1 MSLPLIRPTNREGL
15 LVWVLHRFAEE
26 FNEHAILKGGLLL
39 RLLDSPRY
47 TNDVDIVFAPYRSK
61 RQITPRVRAI
71 LEEIEDA
78 AVDVSHHS
86 TMLRA
91 TIRVDGVAV
100 QVECSVASE
109 CRSIAMTT
117 ASMAEANGYLPR
129 VVRAMDLS
137 VALAH
142 KLAAWNE
149 RRVVRDLYDA
159 YFFVARVG
167 VRPDMR
173 VLEERLRTFRSNRP
187 ELKRVRSMTVV
198 VFKSSLEE
206 ALANLTD
213 RAIDEELSGLIPAS
227 VRAGLCL
234 QIRAALNGLL
244 QSFPSRASTR

>member
-1 MSLPLIRPTNREGL
+1 M
-15 LVWVLHRFAEE
+15 VWVLHRFAEE

-39 RLLDSPRY
+39 RLLDSPRH
-47 TNDVDIVFAPYRSK
+47 TNDVDFVFAPYRSN
-61 RQITPRVRAI
+61 RGIAPRVRAL

-78 AVDVSHHS
+78 EVDVSLHS

-91 TIRVDGVAV
+91 TIRVDGVGV
-100 QVECSVASE
+100 QVECSVSSE
-109 CRSIAMTT
+109 CRSIAITT
-117 ASMAEANGYLPR
+117 ASMAEANGYPPR

-149 RRVVRDLYDA
+149 RRLVRDLYDA

-167 VRPDMR
+167 VRPDMT
-173 VLEERLRTFRSNRP
+173 VLEERLGKVRSNLP
-187 ELKRVRSMTVV
+187 KLKRVRAMTVM

-206 ALANLTD
+206 TLANLTD
-213 RAIDEELSGLIPAS
+213 RAIDEELGGLIPATS
-227 VRAGLCL
+227 RAGLSL

-244 QSFPSRASTR
+244 QTID

>member
-1 MSLPLIRPTNREGL
+1 MSLPLIRPTNREAL

-47 TNDVDIVFAPYRSK
+47 TNDVDFVFAPYRSK

-71 LEEIEDA
+71 LDEIEGGE
-78 AVDVSHHS
+78 VDVSLHS

-91 TIRVDGVAV
+91 TIRVDGVGV
-100 QVECSVASE
+100 QVECSVSPE

-117 ASMAEANGYLPR
+117 ASMAEANGYPPR

-149 RRVVRDLYDA
+149 RRLVRDLYDA

-167 VRPDMR
+167 VRPDMP
-173 VLEERLRTFRSNRP
+173 VLEDRLSRVRSNRP
-187 ELKRVRSMTVV
+187 DLKRVRSMTIAM
-198 VFKSSLEE
+198 FRSSLEE
-206 ALANLTD
+206 ALAKLTD
-213 RAIDEELSGLIPAS
+213 RAIDEELGGLIPATL
-227 VRAGLCL
+227 RAGLSL
-234 QIRAALNGLL
+234 RIRAALNGLL
-244 QSFPSRASTR
+244 QTIE

>member
-1 MSLPLIRPTNREGL
+1 MNLPLIRPTSREAL

-26 FNEHAILKGGLLL
+26 FNERAILKGGLLL
-39 RLLDSPRY
+39 RLLDSPRD
-47 TNDVDIVFAPYRSK
+47 TNDADFVFAPYRSK
-61 RQITPRVRAI
+61 RQIAPRVKAI
-71 LEEIEDA
+71 LEEIDDA
-78 AVDVSHHS
+78 EVDVRLHS

-91 TIRVDGVAV
+91 AIRVDGVGV
-100 QVECSVASE
+100 QVGCSVADE

-117 ASMAEANGYLPR
+117 ASMAEANGYPPR

-149 RRVVRDLYDA
+149 RRLVRDLYDA

-167 VRPDMR
+167 VSPDMPT
-173 VLEERLRTFRSNRP
+173 LEERLSKMRSNRP
-187 ELKRVRSMTVV
+187 ELKRVRSMTIAA
-198 VFKSSLEE
+198 FSRALEA

-213 RAIDEELSGLIPAS
+213 RAIDEELGGLIPAAS
-227 VRAGLCL
+227 RAGLSL

-244 QSFPSRASTR
+244 QTLE